1 MNSTGAAITT
11 SAESPMNGTGRAIV
25 TAEGATEIT
34 VNRLPTLKL
43 ASSLK
48 SAFPDAITAA
58 ISNQASRVCW
68 IGKTGVL

>member
-1 MNSTGAAITT
+1 
-11 SAESPMNGTGRAIV
+11 
-25 TAEGATEIT
+25 
-34 VNRLPTLKL
+34 L